1 MGGEVDVRPHLH
13 GGGAQ
18 HLHCG
23 PRRRAATRR
32 LQGEA
37 GRRRREGHR
46 AHRVGPPRVGDAVGG
61 TRPLVAPYSFL
72 DPELERGGEVDVF
85 EAIRK
90 RKAVRSYTD
99 RPVADEVLDKVLRA
113 ALSAPTGSGS
123 QAWGLLVVR
132 DDAKRREIADL
143 IIAGGATYFA
153 AMRPMRDATP
163 EEHEKQCVEY
173 AEQIL
178 PTYRIAPVWVLGL
191 LVPRNNYPEAMAEGG
206 YVDDLLSI
214 AFAMENLFVA
224 ARAEGLGTVPTSAFQ
239 RFEKDRLR
247 QIVGLPD
254 EVDPVLVTPLG
265 YPESFPEGLPPALKR
280 TYRGWKSLVHDDAWG
295 NTRD

>member
-1 MGGEVDVRPHLH
+1 M
-13 GGGAQ
+13 
-18 HLHCG
+18 
-23 PRRRAATRR
+23 
-32 LQGEA
+32 
-37 GRRRREGHR
+37 
-46 AHRVGPPRVGDAVGG
+46 
-61 TRPLVAPYSFL
+61 
-72 DPELERGGEVDVF
+72 DVF

-90 RKAVRSYTD
+90 RKAVRTYTD
-99 RPVADEVLDKVLRA
+99 RPVPDDVLDKVLRA
-113 ALSAPTGSGS
+113 ALQAPTGSGS

-132 DDAKRREIADL
+132 DADARRQVADL
-143 IIAGGATYFA
+143 VIAGGAKYFA
-153 AMRPMRDATP
+153 AMRPRRDATP
-163 EEHEKQCVEY
+163 EEHEAACVEY

-178 PTYRIAPVWVLGL
+178 PTYRLAPVWVLGL
-191 LVPRNNYPEAMAEGG
+191 LVPRDNYPESMREGG
-206 YVDDLLSI
+206 YVDDLLSV

-247 QIVGLPD
+247 EIVGLPP

-280 TYRGWKSLVHDDAWG
+280 TYRGWKSLVHDDRWG

>member
-1 MGGEVDVRPHLH
+1 M
-13 GGGAQ
+13 
-18 HLHCG
+18 
-23 PRRRAATRR
+23 
-32 LQGEA
+32 
-37 GRRRREGHR
+37 
-46 AHRVGPPRVGDAVGG
+46 
-61 TRPLVAPYSFL
+61 
-72 DPELERGGEVDVF
+72 DVF

-90 RKAVRSYTD
+90 RKAVRTYTD
-99 RPVADEVLDKVLRA
+99 RPVPDEVLDKVLRA
-113 ALSAPTGSGS
+113 ALQAPTGSGS

-132 DDAKRREIADL
+132 DEAARREVADL
-143 IIAGGATYFA
+143 VIAGGAKYFA
-153 AMRPMRDATP
+153 AMRPRRDATP
-163 EEHEKQCVEY
+163 EEHEAECVAY

-178 PTYRIAPVWVLGL
+178 PTYRIAPVWVMGL
-191 LVPRNNYPEAMAEGG
+191 LVPRDNYPESMRDGG
-206 YVDDLLSI
+206 YVDDLLSV

-247 QIVGLPD
+247 EIVGLPP

-280 TYRGWKSLVHDDAWG
+280 TYRGWKSLVHDDRWG